1 MAEWLSQT
9 EYAVIGALLIDQSDI
24 GEVVEKLKP
33 DALSIKSLRDVY
45 EAIVRLHFDSS
56 PISAASVLNAVGAD
70 YEPIIKQSVEFA
82 PFARSDV
89 PFYAGV
95 LMEQSRLGR
104 IKATAAELAAS
115 ETMDAANA
123 SMGALNGLM
132 VTRSAVRA
140 VSAEDAATEFCSRM
154 TATPE
159 YLAWGVPA
167 IDDKVFAERGDL
179 ILLGGYPSAGKT
191 LLAVQFALC
200 LSNTYRVGFFSLET
214 SARKLT
220 DRVMSHMSQ
229 VPLTKIKRR
238 DLNDADWEAIA
249 AASADLSKLQFS
261 IIEAS
266 GMSVHDIQAVSL
278 NQRFDIIFVDYLQL
292 INEKGKDRY
301 ETVTNIS
308 QRLHTFSQSSGVAVI
323 ALSQLSRPEKQTGKP
338 KPPTMASFRESG
350 QIEQDADVAFILYPS
365 DPDDNYSTR
374 ILKIAKNKEGEKA
387 KIEFDFDGA
396 TQTMRVHEP
405 TKGEKYREVR
415 KAIAEAGK
423 NCVGQVKFAE
433 IKESGNLP
441 F

>member
-9 EYAVIGALLIDQSDI
+9 EYAVIGALLIDQSGI

-33 DALSIKSLRDVY
+33 DAFSIKSLRDVY
-45 EAIVRLHFDSS
+45 EAIVKLHFDSS

-70 YEPIIKQSVEFA
+70 YEPSIKQSVEFA

-89 PFYAGV
+89 PLYAGV

-115 ETMDAANA
+115 ETMEAANA

-229 VPLTKIKRR
+229 IPLTKIKRR

-365 DPDDNYSTR
+365 DPDNNYSTR

-433 IKESGNLP
+433 IKESGDLP

>member
-9 EYAVIGALLIDQSDI
+9 EYAVIGALLIDQSGI

-33 DALSIKSLRDVY
+33 DALSIKPLRDVY
-45 EAIVRLHFDSS
+45 EAIVKLHFDSS

-70 YEPIIKQSVEFA
+70 YEPIIKQAVEFA

-115 ETMDAANA
+115 ETMEAANA

-154 TATPE
+154 TETPE

-167 IDDKVFAERGDL
+167 IDGKVFAERGDL

-249 AASADLSKLQFS
+249 AASAELSKLQFS
-261 IIEAS
+261 IVEAS

-423 NCVGQVKFAE
+423 NCAGQVKFTE
-433 IKESGNLP
+433 IKENGDLP

>member
-1 MAEWLSQT
+1 MTEWLSQT
-9 EYAVIGALLIDQSDI
+9 EYAVIGALLIDQSGI

-33 DALSIKSLRDVY
+33 DALSIKPLRDVY
-45 EAIVRLHFDSS
+45 EAIVKLHFDSS
-56 PISAASVLNAVGAD
+56 PISAASVLNAVGSD
-70 YEPIIKQSVEFA
+70 YEPIIKQAVEFA

-115 ETMDAANA
+115 ETMEAANA

-167 IDDKVFAERGDL
+167 IDGKVFAERGDL

-229 VPLTKIKRR
+229 VPLLKIKRR

-396 TQTMRVHEP
+396 TQTMRVHEL

>member
-9 EYAVIGALLIDQSDI
+9 EYAVIGALLIDQSGI

-33 DALSIKSLRDVY
+33 DALSIKPLREVY
-45 EAIVRLHFDSS
+45 EAIVKLHFDSS

-115 ETMDAANA
+115 ETMEAANA
-123 SMGALNGLM
+123 LMGALNGLM

-154 TATPE
+154 TETPE

-167 IDDKVFAERGDL
+167 IDGKVFAERGDL

-238 DLNDADWEAIA
+238 DLNDADWVAIA
-249 AASADLSKLQFS
+249 AASSELSKLQFS

-365 DPDDNYSTR
+365 DPDNNYSTR
-374 ILKIAKNKEGEKA
+374 ILKIAKNKEGEKE

-433 IKESGNLP
+433 IKESGDLP

>member
-9 EYAVIGALLIDQSDI
+9 ECAVIGALLLDQSDI

-33 DALSIKSLRDVY
+33 DALSIKPLREVY
-45 EAIVRLHFDSS
+45 EAIVKLHFDSS

-70 YEPIIKQSVEFA
+70 YEPIIKQAVEFA

-115 ETMDAANA
+115 ETMEAANA

-167 IDDKVFAERGDL
+167 IDGKVFAERGDL

-229 VPLTKIKRR
+229 IPLTKIKRR

-249 AASADLSKLQFS
+249 AASAELSKLQFS
-261 IIEAS
+261 IVEAS

-365 DPDDNYSTR
+365 DPDNNYSTR

-433 IKESGNLP
+433 IKEGGDLP

>member
-9 EYAVIGALLIDQSDI
+9 EYAVIGALLIDQSGI

-33 DALSIKSLRDVY
+33 DAFSIKSLRDVY
-45 EAIVRLHFDSS
+45 EAIVKLHFDSS

-115 ETMDAANA
+115 ETMEAANA

-154 TATPE
+154 TETPE

-167 IDDKVFAERGDL
+167 IDGKVFAERGDL
-179 ILLGGYPSAGKT
+179 ILLGGYPSTGKT

-365 DPDDNYSTR
+365 DPDNNYSTR

-396 TQTMRVHEP
+396 TQTMRVHEL

-423 NCVGQVKFAE
+423 NCVGQVKFTE
-433 IKESGNLP
+433 IKENGDVP

>member
-9 EYAVIGALLIDQSDI
+9 EYAVIGALLIDQSGI

-33 DALSIKSLRDVY
+33 DAFSIKSLRDVY
-45 EAIVRLHFDSS
+45 EAIVKLHFDSS

-115 ETMDAANA
+115 ETMEAANA

-140 VSAEDAATEFCSRM
+140 VSAEDAATEFYSRM

-167 IDDKVFAERGDL
+167 IDGKVFAERGDL
-179 ILLGGYPSAGKT
+179 ILLGGYPSTGKT

-365 DPDDNYSTR
+365 DPDNNYSTR

-396 TQTMRVHEP
+396 TQTMRVHEL

-423 NCVGQVKFAE
+423 NCVGQVKFTE
-433 IKESGNLP
+433 IKENGDVP

>member
-9 EYAVIGALLIDQSDI
+9 ECAVIGALLLDQSDI

-33 DALSIKSLRDVY
+33 DAFSIEPLRVIY
-45 EAIVRLHFDSS
+45 SEIVKLHFDSS

-70 YEPIIKQSVEFA
+70 YETIIKQSVEFA

-104 IKATAAELAAS
+104 IKTAAAELATS
-115 ETMDAANA
+115 ETMEAANA
-123 SMGALNGLM
+123 SMDALNGLM

-140 VSAEDAATEFCSRM
+140 ISSTEAATDFCDRM
-154 TATPE
+154 TETPE
-159 YLAWGVPA
+159 YLSWGIPG
-167 IDDKVFAERGDL
+167 IDGKVFAERGDL

-200 LSNTYRVGFFSLET
+200 LSRIYRVGFFSLET

-220 DRVMSHMSQ
+220 DRVMSHVSQ
-229 VPLTKIKRR
+229 VPLLKIKQR
-238 DLNDADWEAIA
+238 DLNDADWAAIA
-249 AASADLSKLQFS
+249 TASSELSKLQFS
-261 IIEAS
+261 IVEAS

-278 NQRFDIIFVDYLQL
+278 NQRFDVIFVDYLQL

-405 TKGEKYREVR
+405 TNGEKYREVR

-423 NCVGQVKFAE
+423 NCAGQVKFTE
-433 IKESGNLP
+433 IKENGDLP

>member
-33 DALSIKSLRDVY
+33 DALSIKPLREVY
-45 EAIVRLHFDSS
+45 EAIVKLHFDSS
-56 PISAASVLNAVGAD
+56 PISAASILNAVGAD

-115 ETMDAANA
+115 ETMEAANA

-159 YLAWGVPA
+159 YLAWGVSA

-229 VPLTKIKRR
+229 IPLTKIKRR
-238 DLNDADWEAIA
+238 DLDDADWEAIA
-249 AASADLSKLQFS
+249 AASAELSKLQFS

-365 DPDDNYSTR
+365 DPDNNYSTR
-374 ILKIAKNKEGEKA
+374 ILKIAKNKEGEKE

>member
-9 EYAVIGALLIDQSDI
+9 EYAVIGALLLDQSDI

-33 DALSIKSLRDVY
+33 DAFSIEPLRVIY
-45 EAIVRLHFDSS
+45 SEIVKLHFSGS
-56 PISAASVLNAVGAD
+56 PISVASVLNAAGTD
-70 YEPIIKQSVEFA
+70 YEPIIKQAVEFA
-82 PFARSDV
+82 PFAHSDI

-104 IKATAAELAAS
+104 IKATAAELAAA
-115 ETMDAANA
+115 ETMEAANA

-167 IDDKVFAERGDL
+167 IDGKVFAERGDL

-229 VPLTKIKRR
+229 IPLTKIKRR
-238 DLNDADWEAIA
+238 DLNDADWVAIA
-249 AASADLSKLQFS
+249 AASSELSKLQFS
-261 IIEAS
+261 IVEAS

-387 KIEFDFDGA
+387 KIEFDFDGS

-405 TKGEKYREVR
+405 TRGEKYREVR

-423 NCVGQVKFAE
+423 NCAGQVNFTE
-433 IKESGNLP
+433 IKESGDLP

>member
-9 EYAVIGALLIDQSDI
+9 EYAVIGALLIDQSGI

-33 DALSIKSLRDVY
+33 DAFSIKSLRDVY
-45 EAIVRLHFDSS
+45 EAIVKLHFDSS

-115 ETMDAANA
+115 ETMEAANA

-140 VSAEDAATEFCSRM
+140 VSAEDAATDFCDRM
-154 TATPE
+154 TETPE
-159 YLAWGVPA
+159 YLSWGIPG
-167 IDDKVFAERGDL
+167 IDGKVFAERGDL

-238 DLNDADWEAIA
+238 DLNDADWVAIA
-249 AASADLSKLQFS
+249 AASSELSKLQFS
-261 IIEAS
+261 IVEAS

-365 DPDDNYSTR
+365 DPDNNYSTR

-433 IKESGNLP
+433 IKESGDLP

>member
-9 EYAVIGALLIDQSDI
+9 EYAVIGALLIDQSSI

-33 DALSIKSLRDVY
+33 DAFSIKSLRDVY
-45 EAIVRLHFDSS
+45 EAIVKLHFDSS

-115 ETMDAANA
+115 ETMEAANA

-229 VPLTKIKRR
+229 IPLLKIKRR

-249 AASADLSKLQFS
+249 AASAGLSKLQFS

-365 DPDDNYSTR
+365 DPDNNYSTR

-433 IKESGNLP
+433 IKESGDLP

>member
-9 EYAVIGALLIDQSDI
+9 EYAVIGALLIDQSGI

-33 DALSIKSLRDVY
+33 DAFSIKSLRDVY
-45 EAIVRLHFDSS
+45 EAIVKLHFDSS

-115 ETMDAANA
+115 ETMEAANA

-167 IDDKVFAERGDL
+167 IDGKVFAERGDL
-179 ILLGGYPSAGKT
+179 ILLGGYPSTGKT

-405 TKGEKYREVR
+405 TNGEKYREVR

-433 IKESGNLP
+433 IKEGGALP

>member
-1 MAEWLSQT
+1 
-9 EYAVIGALLIDQSDI
+9 
-24 GEVVEKLKP
+24 
-33 DALSIKSLRDVY
+33 
-45 EAIVRLHFDSS
+45 
-56 PISAASVLNAVGAD
+56 
-70 YEPIIKQSVEFA
+70 
-82 PFARSDV
+82 
-89 PFYAGV
+89 
-95 LMEQSRLGR
+95 
-104 IKATAAELAAS
+104 
-115 ETMDAANA
+115 MD
-123 SMGALNGLM
+123 ALNGLM

-140 VSAEDAATEFCSRM
+140 ISATEAATDFCDRM
-154 TATPE
+154 TETPE
-159 YLAWGVPA
+159 YLSWGIPG
-167 IDDKVFAERGDL
+167 IDGKVFAERGDL

-200 LSNTYRVGFFSLET
+200 LSRIYRVGFFSLET

-220 DRVMSHMSQ
+220 DRVMSHVSQ
-229 VPLTKIKRR
+229 VPLLKIKQR
-238 DLNDADWEAIA
+238 DLNDADWAAIA
-249 AASADLSKLQFS
+249 TASSELSKLPFS
-261 IIEAS
+261 IVEAS

-278 NQRFDIIFVDYLQL
+278 NQRFDVIFVDYLQL

-396 TQTMRVHEP
+396 TQTMRVQEP
-405 TKGEKYREVR
+405 TNGEKYREVR

-423 NCVGQVKFAE
+423 NCAGQVKFTE
-433 IKESGNLP
+433 IKENGDLP

>member
-9 EYAVIGALLIDQSDI
+9 EYAVIGALLIDQSGI

-33 DALSIKSLRDVY
+33 DALSIKPLREVY
-45 EAIVRLHFDSS
+45 EAIVKLHFDSS
-56 PISAASVLNAVGAD
+56 PISAASVLNAVGAE
-70 YEPIIKQSVEFA
+70 YEPIIKQAVEFA

-115 ETMDAANA
+115 ETMEAANA

-167 IDDKVFAERGDL
+167 IDGKVFAERGDL

-229 VPLTKIKRR
+229 IPLTKIKRR

-396 TQTMRVHEP
+396 TQTMRVHEL

-433 IKESGNLP
+433 IKESGDLP

>member
-9 EYAVIGALLIDQSDI
+9 EYAVIGALLIDQSGI

-33 DALSIKSLRDVY
+33 DAFSIKSLRDVY
-45 EAIVRLHFDSS
+45 EAIVKLHFDSS

-104 IKATAAELAAS
+104 IKATAAELAAA
-115 ETMDAANA
+115 ETMEAANA

-167 IDDKVFAERGDL
+167 IDGKVFAERGDL

-229 VPLTKIKRR
+229 VPLLKIKRR

-387 KIEFDFDGA
+387 KIEFDFDGS

-405 TKGEKYREVR
+405 TKGEKYREAR

-433 IKESGNLP
+433 IKESGDLP

>member
-9 EYAVIGALLIDQSDI
+9 EYAVIGALLIDQSGI

-33 DALSIKSLRDVY
+33 DAFSIKSLRDVY
-45 EAIVRLHFDSS
+45 EAIVKLHFDSS

-70 YEPIIKQSVEFA
+70 YEPIIKQAVEFA

-115 ETMDAANA
+115 ETMEAANA

-154 TATPE
+154 TETPE

-167 IDDKVFAERGDL
+167 IDGKVFAERGDL

-365 DPDDNYSTR
+365 DPDNNYSTR

-396 TQTMRVHEP
+396 TQTMRVHEL

-433 IKESGNLP
+433 IKEGGNLP

>member
-9 EYAVIGALLIDQSDI
+9 EYAVIGALLIDQSGI
-24 GEVVEKLKP
+24 GEVVERLKP
-33 DALSIKSLRDVY
+33 DAFSIKPLRDVY
-45 EAIVRLHFDSS
+45 EAIVKLHFDSS

-115 ETMDAANA
+115 ETMEAANA

-229 VPLTKIKRR
+229 IPLTKIKRR

-292 INEKGKDRY
+292 INEKGRDRY

-365 DPDDNYSTR
+365 DPDNNYSTR

-396 TQTMRVHEP
+396 TQTMRVHEL

-433 IKESGNLP
+433 IKEGGDLP

>member
-9 EYAVIGALLIDQSDI
+9 EYAVIGALLIDQSGI

-33 DALSIKSLRDVY
+33 DAFSIKSLRDVY
-45 EAIVRLHFDSS
+45 EAIVKLHFDSS

-115 ETMDAANA
+115 ETMEAANA

-167 IDDKVFAERGDL
+167 IDGKVFAERGDL

-229 VPLTKIKRR
+229 IPLTKIKRR
-238 DLNDADWEAIA
+238 DLNDVDWEAIA
-249 AASADLSKLQFS
+249 AASAELSKLQFS
-261 IIEAS
+261 IVEAS

-365 DPDDNYSTR
+365 DPDNNYSTR

-396 TQTMRVHEP
+396 TQTMRVHEL

-433 IKESGNLP
+433 IKEGGDLP

>member
-33 DALSIKSLRDVY
+33 DALSIKPLREVY
-45 EAIVRLHFDSS
+45 EAIVKLHFDSS

-115 ETMDAANA
+115 ETMEAANA

-159 YLAWGVPA
+159 YLAWGVSA

-229 VPLTKIKRR
+229 IPLTKIKRR
-238 DLNDADWEAIA
+238 DLDDADWEAIA
-249 AASADLSKLQFS
+249 AASAELSKLQFS

-365 DPDDNYSTR
+365 DPDNNYSTR
-374 ILKIAKNKEGEKA
+374 ILKIAKNKEGEKE

-433 IKESGNLP
+433 IKESGDLP

>member
-9 EYAVIGALLIDQSDI
+9 EYAVIGALLIDQSGI

-33 DALSIKSLRDVY
+33 DALSIKPLRDVY
-45 EAIVRLHFDSS
+45 EAIVKLHFDSS

-115 ETMDAANA
+115 ETMEAANA

-229 VPLTKIKRR
+229 IPLTKIKRR

-365 DPDDNYSTR
+365 DPDNNYSTR

-396 TQTMRVHEP
+396 TQTMRVHEL

-433 IKESGNLP
+433 IKESGDLP

>member
-45 EAIVRLHFDSS
+45 EAIVKLHFDSS

-115 ETMDAANA
+115 ETMEAANA

-229 VPLTKIKRR
+229 IPLTKIKRR

-249 AASADLSKLQFS
+249 AASAELSKLQFS

-365 DPDDNYSTR
+365 DPDNNYSTR

-433 IKESGNLP
+433 IKESGDLP

>member
-9 EYAVIGALLIDQSDI
+9 EYAVIGALLIDQSGI

-33 DALSIKSLRDVY
+33 DAFSIKSLRDVY
-45 EAIVRLHFDSS
+45 EAIVKLHFSGS

-115 ETMDAANA
+115 ETMEAANA

-167 IDDKVFAERGDL
+167 IDGKVFAERGDL

-229 VPLTKIKRR
+229 IPLTKIKRR

-365 DPDDNYSTR
+365 DPDNNYSTR

-396 TQTMRVHEP
+396 TQTMRVHEL

-433 IKESGNLP
+433 IKESGDLP

>member
-9 EYAVIGALLIDQSDI
+9 EYAVIGALLIDQSGI

-33 DALSIKSLRDVY
+33 DALSIKPLREVY
-45 EAIVRLHFDSS
+45 EAIVKLHFDSS

-104 IKATAAELAAS
+104 IKATAAELAAA
-115 ETMDAANA
+115 ETMEAANA

-167 IDDKVFAERGDL
+167 IDGKVFAERGDL

-229 VPLTKIKRR
+229 IPLT
-238 DLNDADWEAIA
+238 
-249 AASADLSKLQFS
+249 
-261 IIEAS
+261 
-266 GMSVHDIQAVSL
+266 
-278 NQRFDIIFVDYLQL
+278 
-292 INEKGKDRY
+292 
-301 ETVTNIS
+301 
-308 QRLHTFSQSSGVAVI
+308 
-323 ALSQLSRPEKQTGKP
+323 
-338 KPPTMASFRESG
+338 
-350 QIEQDADVAFILYPS
+350 
-365 DPDDNYSTR
+365 
-374 ILKIAKNKEGEKA
+374 
-387 KIEFDFDGA
+387 
-396 TQTMRVHEP
+396 
-405 TKGEKYREVR
+405 
-415 KAIAEAGK
+415 
-423 NCVGQVKFAE
+423 
-433 IKESGNLP
+433 
-441 F
+441 

>member
-9 EYAVIGALLIDQSDI
+9 EYAVIGALLIDQSGI

-33 DALSIKSLRDVY
+33 DALSIKPLRDVY
-45 EAIVRLHFDSS
+45 EAIVKLHFDSS

-115 ETMDAANA
+115 ETMEAANA

-167 IDDKVFAERGDL
+167 IDGKVFAERGDL

-229 VPLTKIKRR
+229 IPLTKIKRR
-238 DLNDADWEAIA
+238 DLNDADWVAIA
-249 AASADLSKLQFS
+249 AASSELSKLQFS
-261 IIEAS
+261 IVEAS

-396 TQTMRVHEP
+396 TQTMRVHEL

-433 IKESGNLP
+433 IKESGDLP

>member
-9 EYAVIGALLIDQSDI
+9 EYAVIGALLIDQSGI

-33 DALSIKSLRDVY
+33 DAFSIKSLRDVY
-45 EAIVRLHFDSS
+45 EAIVKLHFDSS

-70 YEPIIKQSVEFA
+70 YEPIIKQSVQFA

-115 ETMDAANA
+115 ETMEAANA

-132 VTRSAVRA
+132 VTRGAVRA

-229 VPLTKIKRR
+229 IPLTKIKRR

-365 DPDDNYSTR
+365 DPDNNYSTR

-396 TQTMRVHEP
+396 TQTMRVHEL

-415 KAIAEAGK
+415 KAITEAGK

-433 IKESGNLP
+433 IKEGGDLP

>member
-9 EYAVIGALLIDQSDI
+9 EYAVIGALLIDQSGI

-33 DALSIKSLRDVY
+33 DALSIKPLRDVY
-45 EAIVRLHFDSS
+45 EAIVKLHFDSS

-115 ETMDAANA
+115 ETMEAANA

-154 TATPE
+154 TETPE

-167 IDDKVFAERGDL
+167 IDGKVFAERGDL

-229 VPLTKIKRR
+229 IPLTKIKRR
-238 DLNDADWEAIA
+238 DLNDADWVAIA

-365 DPDDNYSTR
+365 DPDNNYSTR

>member
-9 EYAVIGALLIDQSDI
+9 EYAVIGALLIDQSGI

-33 DALSIKSLRDVY
+33 DAFSIKSLRDVY
-45 EAIVRLHFDSS
+45 EAIVKLHFDSS
-56 PISAASVLNAVGAD
+56 PISVASVLNAVGAD

-115 ETMDAANA
+115 ETMEAANA

-167 IDDKVFAERGDL
+167 IDGKVFAERGDL

-229 VPLTKIKRR
+229 IPLTKIKRR

-365 DPDDNYSTR
+365 DPDNNYSTR

-433 IKESGNLP
+433 IKESGDLP

>member
-9 EYAVIGALLIDQSDI
+9 EYAVIGALLIDQSGI

-33 DALSIKSLRDVY
+33 DAFSIKSLRDVY
-45 EAIVRLHFDSS
+45 EAIVKLHFDSS

-70 YEPIIKQSVEFA
+70 YEPIIKQSVQFA

-115 ETMDAANA
+115 ETMEAANA

-132 VTRSAVRA
+132 VTRGAVRA

-229 VPLTKIKRR
+229 IPLTKIKRR

-365 DPDDNYSTR
+365 DPDNNYSTR

-396 TQTMRVHEP
+396 TQTMRVHEL

-415 KAIAEAGK
+415 KEIAEAGK

-433 IKESGNLP
+433 IKESGDLP

>member
-9 EYAVIGALLIDQSDI
+9 EYAVIGALLIDQSGI

-33 DALSIKSLRDVY
+33 DAFSIKSLRDVY
-45 EAIVRLHFDSS
+45 EAIVKLHFDSS

-115 ETMDAANA
+115 ETMEAANA

-229 VPLTKIKRR
+229 IPLTKIKRR
-238 DLNDADWEAIA
+238 DLNDADWVAIA

-433 IKESGNLP
+433 IKESGDLP

>member
-9 EYAVIGALLIDQSDI
+9 ECAVIGALLLDQSDI

-33 DALSIKSLRDVY
+33 DAFSIEPLRVIY
-45 EAIVRLHFDSS
+45 GEIVKLHFSGS
-56 PISAASVLNAVGAD
+56 PIGAASVLNAAGAD
-70 YEPIIKQSVEFA
+70 YEPIIKQAVEFA
-82 PFARSDV
+82 PFAQSDI

-95 LMEQSRLGR
+95 LMEQSKLGR
-104 IKATAAELAAS
+104 IKTAAAELATS
-115 ETMDAANA
+115 ETMEAANA
-123 SMGALNGLM
+123 SMDALNGLM

-140 VSAEDAATEFCSRM
+140 ISSTEAATDFCDRM
-154 TATPE
+154 TETPE
-159 YLAWGVPA
+159 YLSWGIPG
-167 IDDKVFAERGDL
+167 IDGKVFAERGDL

-200 LSNTYRVGFFSLET
+200 LSRIYRVGFFSLET

-220 DRVMSHMSQ
+220 DRVMSHVSQ
-229 VPLTKIKRR
+229 VPLLKIKQR
-238 DLNDADWEAIA
+238 DLNDADWAAIA
-249 AASADLSKLQFS
+249 TASSELRKLQFS
-261 IIEAS
+261 IVEAS

-365 DPDDNYSTR
+365 DPDNNYSTR

-423 NCVGQVKFAE
+423 NCAGQVNFTE

>member
-9 EYAVIGALLIDQSDI
+9 EYAVIGALLIDQSGI

-33 DALSIKSLRDVY
+33 DAFSIKSLRDVY
-45 EAIVRLHFDSS
+45 EAIVKLHFDSS

-115 ETMDAANA
+115 ETMEAANA

-167 IDDKVFAERGDL
+167 IDGKVFAERGDL

-229 VPLTKIKRR
+229 IPLTKIKRR

-365 DPDDNYSTR
+365 DPDNNYSTR

-433 IKESGNLP
+433 IKESGDLP